1 MQLTNPY
8 FVVRIGRFYFGILS
22 EYVRKALPVI
32 PHIEVPLL
40 KPHFGGI
47 VLYSKRF
54 IAKLFLDSVLD
65 IGLYRQSKIVTTDST
80 VIFEVQGVTFCATVN
95 EVMPVT
101 LVEQSKILPIEQAP
115 ESCDPIFPKKDYLLG
130 FFEERQKHVYIVD
143 MERVFRDSFAAL
155 PQT

>member
-1 MQLTNPY
+1 MHAY

-32 PHIEVPLL
+32 PHVDVPLL

-47 VLYSKRF
+47 VLYNKRF

-65 IGLYRQSKIVTTDST
+65 IGLYRQNKIVTTDST
-80 VIFEVQGVTFCATVN
+80 VIFEVEGVTFCATVN

-101 LVEQSKILPIEQAP
+101 LVEAHQIHPIEQVP
-115 ESCDPIFPKKDYLLG
+115 DLSDPIFPKTDYLLG
-130 FFEERQKHVYIVD
+130 YFEEHQKHVYIVD
-143 MERVFRDSFAAL
+143 MVKVFRDSFTAS